1 MPHADFVH
9 LRVHSAY
16 SLSEGAIKV
25 KELAK
30 LCESHAMPAVAVT
43 DKGNLFGALEVSQTL
58 WEAGVQP
65 IIGCQVQIA
74 REDAEARGSFQA
86 ESDEILLLVQNEAG
100 YRNLTKLVSLAY
112 LESDAASGP
121 QVALEDLERHGAGLI
136 ALVGGPESAVGRLLG
151 DGQVPKAEDALVM
164 YERLFQNRLYVEV
177 MRHGLAE
184 ESEIEDALVDLAYR
198 HDLPLVATND
208 VYFADAAM
216 HEAHDA
222 LLCIADGTYISQSDR
237 RRMTPDHRFKSAEE
251 MRALFADL
259 PEAVDNTLAIARR
272 CAYRPEPVEPILP
285 PYPTEAG
292 REEAEELR
300 AQAEAGL
307 EMRLASQVT
316 QPEMTAEEKEAAARP
331 YRERLKYELDVIR
344 QMGFPGYFLI
354 VADFLQWAKR
364 QEIPVGPGR
373 GSGAGSVVAW
383 ALTIT
388 DLDPLRWG
396 LLFERFLNPERVSM
410 PDFDVDF
417 CQDQRDAVIRYVQDK
432 YGADHVAQIITFG
445 KLQARAVLRDV
456 GRVLQMPYP
465 LVDRLCKMVPYN
477 PANPVS
483 LQQAIDSEAQLQEAR
498 AHDESVARLLDMALK
513 LEGLYRNASTHA
525 AGVVIGDRPLDQLVP
540 LYRDPR
546 SDMPATQFNMKFVES
561 AGLVKFDFLGLKTLS
576 VLARARDLIRE
587 RQPDFDLE
595 SMPLDDPATYEL
607 LRSGET
613 VGVFQLEGAGMR
625 DVLRRLKPDRFEDII
640 AVVALYRPGPMDNI
654 DSYVARKHGE
664 EAPDYLYPSLEGIL
678 RETHG
683 IMIYQEQVMQIA
695 QELAGYS
702 LGAADLLRRAMGKK
716 IKSEMEAQRKNFIDG
731 AVARGVGEAK
741 AEQIFEQVAKFAGY
755 GFNKSHAAAYALI
768 AVQTAYLKAN
778 HPVEFMAASMTY
790 DLGNTDKLNQFR
802 QELTRLKIPLLSP
815 DVNRSNADF
824 RVERRDDGE
833 GEGQAAIRYALAA
846 VKNVGEAAMKALTA
860 ERESGGPF
868 RDLGEFAERLDVRQ
882 VNKRQ
887 IENLACAGA
896 FDSLTPNRRQVNEGA
911 EILMRHANLAADERD
926 SSQTSLFGDES
937 GLPGAQVAL
946 PEVPDWPAMDR
957 LRHEFDAIGFYLS
970 AHPLESYGRTLH
982 RLEVVT
988 CEDLPQAMARAPG
1001 RKKMAG
1007 IVIGKREITTRQG
1020 KRLAF
1025 VQFSDMSGVYEVS
1038 IFAEVL
1044 GRVRELLETGRPLL
1058 LNVDARQDGGE
1069 LRLNAQDISA
1079 LDETVA
1085 SASSGLRLYLNHAE
1099 PLALLQSLLAR
1110 DAQGSGHGQSGNGQS
1125 GNGRAGNGRAGNGR
1139 AGNGRAARG
1148 RVSLVLATG
1157 DGDEV
1162 EMALP
1167 GAFHLSAEMRR
1178 AIKAIPGMTVEDC

>member
-9 LRVHSAY
+9 LRLHSAY

-25 KELAK
+25 KALAK
-30 LCESHAMPAVAVT
+30 LCETRGMPAVAVT
-43 DKGNLFGALEVSQTL
+43 DKGNLFGALEISQTL
-58 WEAGVQP
+58 WDAGVQP
-65 IIGCQVQIA
+65 IIGCQVRVA
-74 REDAEARGSFQA
+74 RDDAEARGSPQA
-86 ESDEILLLVQNEAG
+86 DPDEILLLVQNEAG

-112 LESDAASGP
+112 LEGDAANGP
-121 QVALEDLERHGAGLI
+121 QVPLEDLERYAGGLI
-136 ALVGGPESAVGRLLG
+136 AFVGSPESAVGRLLG
-151 DGQVPKAEDALVM
+151 ERRVPKAEDALEM
-164 YERLFQNRLYVEV
+164 YRQIFEGRLYVEI
-177 MRHGLAE
+177 MRHDLAE
-184 ESEIEDALVDLAYR
+184 EAEIEDALVDLAYR

-222 LLCIADGTYISQSDR
+222 LLCIADGTYLSQSDR
-237 RRMTPDHRFKSAEE
+237 RRLTPEHRFKSAQE

-259 PEAVDNTLAIARR
+259 PEAIDNTLVIARR
-272 CAYRPEPVEPILP
+272 CAYRPEPVDPILP
-285 PYPTEAG
+285 QYPTEAG
-292 REEAEELR
+292 RDEAEELI
-300 AQAEAGL
+300 AQAADGL
-307 EMRLASQVT
+307 EWRLESQVT
-316 QPEMTAEEKEAAARP
+316 RPEMTAPEKEAAARP

-354 VADFLQWAKR
+354 VADFIQWAKR

-432 YGADHVAQIITFG
+432 YGKDHVAQIITFG
-445 KLQARAVLRDV
+445 KLQARAALRDV

-483 LQQAIDSEAQLQEAR
+483 LQQAIDSEAQLQAAR
-498 AHDESVARLLDMALK
+498 AHDESVARLLDIALK

-576 VLARARDLIRE
+576 VLARARDLIRL
-587 RQPDFDLE
+587 RHPDFDLE
-595 SMPLDDPATYEL
+595 QMPLDDPATYEL
-607 LRSGET
+607 LRCGET
-613 VGVFQLEGAGMR
+613 MGVFQLEGAGMR

-654 DSYVARKHGE
+654 DSYIARKHGE

-702 LGAADLLRRAMGKK
+702 LGGADLLRRAMGKK
-716 IKSEMEAQRKNFIDG
+716 IKSEMEAQRKTFIDG

-741 AEQIFEQVAKFAGY
+741 ALQIFEQVAKFAGY

-802 QELTRLKIPLLSP
+802 QELSRLRIPLLPP
-815 DVNRSNADF
+815 DVNRSGADF
-824 RVERRDDGE
+824 RVEQWDDD
-833 GEGQAAIRYALAA
+833 QPAIRYALAA

-860 ERESGGPF
+860 ERETGGPF
-868 RDLGEFAERLDVRQ
+868 GDLRDFAKRLDVRQ

-896 FDSLTPNRRQVNEGA
+896 FDNLEPNRRQVYEGA
-911 EILMRHANLAADERD
+911 ERLMRHANLAAAERD
-926 SSQTSLFGDES
+926 SSQTSLFGDDS
-937 GLPGAQVAL
+937 SMPTARVAL
-946 PEVPDWPAMDR
+946 PEVPDWPAMER
-957 LRHEFDAIGFYLS
+957 LRHEFEAIGFYLS
-970 AHPLESYGRTLH
+970 AHPLESYGRTLA
-982 RLEVVT
+982 RLGVVAS
-988 CEDLPQAMARAPG
+988 EELPQAMARAPG

-1025 VQFSDMSGVYEVS
+1025 VQFSDISGVYEVS
-1038 IFAEVL
+1038 VFAEVL

-1058 LNVDARQDGGE
+1058 LNVDARQDGAD

-1085 SASSGLRLYLNHAE
+1085 SASSGLRLYLNHAD
-1099 PLALLQSLLAR
+1099 PLVQLQSLLAR
-1110 DAQGSGHGQSGNGQS
+1110 DKEGSGNG
-1125 GNGRAGNGRAGNGR
+1125 AP
-1139 AGNGRAARG
+1139 ARG
-1148 RVSLVLATG
+1148 RVALVLATG
-1157 DGDEV
+1157 EGDEV
-1162 EMALP
+1162 ELELP
-1167 GAFHLSAEMRR
+1167 GAYRLSAEMRR

>member
-25 KELAK
+25 KALAK
-30 LCESHAMPAVAVT
+30 LCESHAMPAAAVT
-43 DKGNLFGALEVSQTL
+43 DKGNLFGALEISLTL
-58 WEAGVQP
+58 WEAGIQP
-65 IIGCQVQIA
+65 IIGCQLRIA
-74 REDAEARGSFQA
+74 REDAEARGSPQTDS
-86 ESDEILLLVQNEAG
+86 SDEILLLVQSEAG
-100 YRNLTKLVSLAY
+100 YRNLTKLVSLSY
-112 LESDAASGP
+112 LESDAATGP
-121 QVALEDLERHGAGLI
+121 QVTLEDLDRYAGGLI
-136 ALVGGPESAVGRLLG
+136 AFVGSPASAVGRLLG
-151 DGQVPKAEDALVM
+151 ERRVSKAEDALEM
-164 YERLFQNRLYVEV
+164 YKRMFEGRLYIEI
-177 MRHGLAE
+177 MRHDLAE
-184 ESEIEDALVDLAYR
+184 EAEIEDALVDLAYR

-208 VYFADAAM
+208 VYFADVGM

-222 LLCIADGTYISQSDR
+222 LLCIADGTYLSQSDR
-237 RRMTPDHRFKSAEE
+237 RRLTPDHRFKSAEE

-259 PEAVDNTLAIARR
+259 PEAIDNTLVIARR
-272 CAYRPEPVEPILP
+272 CAYRPEPVDPILP
-285 PYPTEAG
+285 PYPTEVG
-292 REEAEELR
+292 RDEAEELR
-300 AQAEAGL
+300 AQAETGL
-307 EMRLASQVT
+307 EQRLESQVT
-316 QPEMTAEEKEAAARP
+316 RPEMTAAEKEAAARP

-354 VADFLQWAKR
+354 VADFIQWAKR

-417 CQDQRDAVIRYVQDK
+417 CQDKRDTVIRYVQDK
-432 YGADHVAQIITFG
+432 YGKDHVAQIITFG
-445 KLQARAVLRDV
+445 KLQARAALRDV

-525 AGVVIGDRPLDQLVP
+525 AGVVIGDRPLDELVP

-546 SDMPATQFNMKFVES
+546 SDMPATQFSMKFVEK

-576 VLARARDLIRE
+576 VLARARDLIRLK
-587 RQPDFDLE
+587 QPDFDLE
-595 SMPLDDPATYEL
+595 QMPLDDAATYEML
-607 LRSGET
+607 SRGET

-625 DVLRRLKPDRFEDII
+625 DVLRRLRPDRFEDII

-654 DSYVARKHGE
+654 DSFIARQHGE

-716 IKSEMEAQRKNFIDG
+716 IKSEMEAQRKTFIDG
-731 AVARGVGEAK
+731 AMARGVGEAK

-755 GFNKSHAAAYALI
+755 GFVKSHAAAYALI
-768 AVQTAYLKAN
+768 ALQTAYLKAN

-802 QELTRLKIPLLSP
+802 QELSRLRIPLLSP
-815 DVNRSNADF
+815 DVNRSGADF
-824 RVERRDDGE
+824 RVEQRDEDQGE
-833 GEGQAAIRYALAA
+833 EGGGRPAIRYALAA
-846 VKNVGEAAMKALTA
+846 IKNVGEAAMKALTA
-860 ERESGGPF
+860 EREAGGPF
-868 RDLGEFAERLDVRQ
+868 SDLGDFAKRLDVRQ

-887 IENLACAGA
+887 IENLARAGA
-896 FDSLTPNRRQVNEGA
+896 FDSLDPNRRQVYEGA
-911 EILMRHANLAADERD
+911 ERLMRHANLAADERD
-926 SSQTSLFGDES
+926 STQTSLFGDDS
-937 GLPGAQVAL
+937 SMPTARMAL
-946 PEVPDWPAMDR
+946 PEVTDWPAMDR
-957 LRHEFDAIGFYLS
+957 LRHEFEAIGFYLS
-970 AHPLESYGRTLH
+970 AHPLESYGKTLA
-982 RLEVVT
+982 RLGVVT
-988 CEDLPQAMARAPG
+988 SEELPQAMARAPG

-1025 VQFSDMSGVYEVS
+1025 VQISDMSGVYEVS

-1058 LNVDARQDGGE
+1058 LNVDARQDGAD

-1099 PLALLQSLLAR
+1099 PLVQLQSLLAR
-1110 DAQGSGHGQSGNGQS
+1110 DKEGAGNGQS
-1125 GNGRAGNGRAGNGR
+1125 GNGQPGNGRAS
-1139 AGNGRAARG
+1139 RG
-1148 RVSLVLATG
+1148 RIALVLAAG
-1157 DGDEV
+1157 EGDEL
-1162 EMALP
+1162 ELELP
-1167 GAFHLSAEMRR
+1167 GAYRLSAEMRR
-1178 AIKAIPGMTVEDC
+1178 AIKAIPGMIVEDC

>member
-25 KELAK
+25 KALAK
-30 LCESHAMPAVAVT
+30 LCDSRAMPAVAVT
-43 DKGNLFGALEVSQTL
+43 DKGNLFGALEISETL
-58 WEAGVQP
+58 WEAGIQP
-65 IIGCQVQIA
+65 IIGCQVRIA
-74 REDAEARGSFQA
+74 REDAETRGSPQA
-86 ESDEILLLVQNEAG
+86 GSPDEILLLVQNEAG

-112 LESDAASGP
+112 LKSDVASGP
-121 QVALEDLERHGAGLI
+121 QVSLEDLERYAGGLI
-136 ALVGGPESAVGRLLG
+136 ALAGSPQSAVGRLIG
-151 DGQVPKAEDALVM
+151 ERRVPKAEDALLM
-164 YERLFQNRLYVEV
+164 YKQIFDGRLYVEI
-177 MRHGLAE
+177 MRHDLAE
-184 ESEIEDALVDLAYR
+184 ETEIEDALVDLAYR
-198 HDLPLVATND
+198 HHLPLVATND

-237 RRMTPDHRFKSAEE
+237 RRLTPDHRFKSAEE
-251 MRALFADL
+251 MRALFEDL
-259 PEAVDNTLAIARR
+259 PEAIDNTLAIARR
-272 CAYRPEPVEPILP
+272 CAYRPVPVEPILP

-292 REEAEELR
+292 RDEAEELR

-307 EMRLASQVT
+307 EMRLESQVT
-316 QPEMTAEEKEAAARP
+316 RPETTAAEKEAAARP

-354 VADFLQWAKR
+354 VADFIQWAKR
-364 QEIPVGPGR
+364 QDIPVGPGR

-432 YGADHVAQIITFG
+432 YGTDHVAQIITFG
-445 KLQARAVLRDV
+445 KLQARAALRDV

-465 LVDRLCKMVPYN
+465 LVDRLCKMVPNN

-498 AHDESVARLLDMALK
+498 AQDESVARLLDIALK

-546 SDMPATQFNMKFVES
+546 SDMPATQFSMKFVEK

-576 VLARARDLIRE
+576 VLARARDLIRLT
-587 RQPDFDLE
+587 QPDFDLE
-595 SMPLDDPATYEL
+595 QMPLDDPATYDL

-613 VGVFQLEGAGMR
+613 VGVFQLEGTGMR

-654 DSYVARKHGE
+654 DSFIARKHGE
-664 EAPDYLYPSLEGIL
+664 EAPDYLYPTLEGIL

-702 LGAADLLRRAMGKK
+702 LGGADLLRRAMGKK
-716 IKSEMEAQRKNFIDG
+716 IKSEMEAQRKTFIDG
-731 AVARGVGEAK
+731 AVARGVGDAK

-802 QELTRLKIPLLSP
+802 QELSRLKIPLLSP
-815 DVNRSNADF
+815 DVNRSDADF
-824 RVERRDDGE
+824 RVEQRDDGQ
-833 GEGQAAIRYALAA
+833 GDGQGDGRPAIRYALAA
-846 VKNVGEAAMKALTA
+846 VKNVGAAAMTALTA
-860 ERESGGPF
+860 EREAGGPF
-868 RDLGEFAERLDVRQ
+868 SDLGDFAKRLDARQ

-887 IENLACAGA
+887 IERLACAGA
-896 FDSLTPNRRQVNEGA
+896 FDSLEPNRRQVCEGA
-911 EILMRHANLAADERD
+911 EHLMRHANLAADERD
-926 SSQTSLFGDES
+926 SSQASLFGDDS
-937 GLPGAQVAL
+937 SLPTARVAL

-957 LRHEFDAIGFYLS
+957 LRHEFEAIGFYLS
-970 AHPLESYGRTLH
+970 AHPLESYGRTLA
-982 RLEVVT
+982 RLGVVG
-988 CEDLPQAMARAPG
+988 CEELPQAMARAPG

-1058 LNVDARQDGGE
+1058 LNVDARQDGAD

-1085 SASSGLRLYLNHAE
+1085 SASSGLRLYLNQAE
-1099 PLALLQSLLAR
+1099 PLVQLQSLLAR
-1110 DAQGSGHGQSGNGQS
+1110 DKEGSGNGQS
-1125 GNGRAGNGRAGNGR
+1125 GGGG
-1139 AGNGRAARG
+1139 AARG
-1148 RVSLVLATG
+1148 RVALVLAAG
-1157 DGDEV
+1157 EGGEV
-1162 EMALP
+1162 ELELP
-1167 GAFHLSAEMRR
+1167 SAYRLSAEMRR

>member
-1 MPHADFVH
+1 MAHSDFVH

-25 KELAK
+25 KALAK
-30 LCESHAMPAVAVT
+30 LCEAHGMPAVAVT
-43 DKGNLFGALEVSQTL
+43 DKGNLFGALEISETL

-65 IIGCQVQIA
+65 IVGCELRVA
-74 REDAEARGSFQA
+74 REDAEARGSAQA
-86 ESDEILLLVQNEAG
+86 GPDEVLLLVQDEAG
-100 YRNLTKLVSLAY
+100 YRNLSKLVSLAY
-112 LESDAASGP
+112 LESEGADGP
-121 QVALEDLERHGAGLI
+121 QISLEHLQRHAGGLI
-136 ALVGGPESAVGRLLG
+136 ALIGSLRSTVGRLLG
-151 DGQVPKAEDALVM
+151 EGQGPKAEDALLT
-164 YERLFQNRLYVEV
+164 YKGIFADRLYVEV
-177 MRHGLAE
+177 MRHDLAE
-184 ESEIEDALVDLAYR
+184 ETPIEDDLVDLAYR

-216 HEAHDA
+216 YEAHDA
-222 LLCIADGTYISQSDR
+222 LLCIADGAYLGQSDR
-237 RRMTPDHRFKSAEE
+237 RRLTPDHRFKSAEE

-259 PEAVDNTLAIARR
+259 PEAVDNTLVIARR
-272 CAYRPEPVEPILP
+272 CAYRPEPVKPILP
-285 PYPTEAG
+285 LYPTAAG
-292 REEAEELR
+292 RDEAEELS

-307 EMRLASQVT
+307 EHRLASQVYR
-316 QPEMTAEEKEAAARP
+316 PEMSEAERETAARP

-354 VADFLQWAKR
+354 VADFIQWAKR

-417 CQDQRDAVIRYVQDK
+417 CQDRRDAVIRYVQDK

-483 LQQAIDSEAQLQEAR
+483 LQQAIDNEPQLQEAR
-498 AHDESVARLLDMALK
+498 AQDESVARLLDVALK

-525 AGVVIGDRPLDQLVP
+525 AGVVIGDRPLDRLVP

-595 SMPLDDPATYEL
+595 TIPLEDPATYEML
-607 LRSGET
+607 SRGET

-654 DSYVARKHGE
+654 DSYIARQHGE

-716 IKSEMEAQRKNFIDG
+716 IKSEMEAQRKTFVDG

-741 AEQIFEQVAKFAGY
+741 ASQIFEQINKFAGY
-755 GFNKSHAAAYALI
+755 GFVKSHAAAYALI
-768 AVQTAYLKAN
+768 AYRTAYLKAN

-790 DLGNTDKLNQFR
+790 DLGHTDKLNQFR
-802 QELTRLKIPLLSP
+802 QELTRLQISLLPP
-815 DVNRSNADF
+815 DVNRSDADF
-824 RVERRDDGE
+824 RVEVGEDGV
-833 GEGQAAIRYALAA
+833 AAIRYALAA
-846 VKNVGEAAMKALTA
+846 IKNVGEAAMRALAA
-860 ERESGGPF
+860 EREAGGPF
-868 RDLGEFAERLDVRQ
+868 RDLSDFAERLDVRQ

-896 FDSLTPNRRQVNEGA
+896 FDGLEGNRRRAYEGA
-911 EILMRHANLAADERD
+911 ERLMRHAAFAADERH
-926 SSQTSLFGDES
+926 SSQASLFGDDA
-937 GLPGAQVAL
+937 GMPTARVAL
-946 PEVPDWPAMDR
+946 PDVPDWPSMDR

-970 AHPLESYGRTLH
+970 AHPLESYGRTLE
-982 RLEVVT
+982 RLGVVT
-988 CEDLPQAMARAPG
+988 SEALPQALARAPG

-1058 LNVDARQDGGE
+1058 LSVDARQDGGD
-1069 LRLNAQDISA
+1069 LRFNAQDISA
-1079 LDETVA
+1079 LDDTVA
-1085 SASSGLRLYLNHAE
+1085 STSSGLRLYLNHGE
-1099 PLALLQSLLAR
+1099 PLAQLQALLAR
-1110 DAQGSGHGQSGNGQS
+1110 DNGGTGNGQSGNGQS
-1125 GNGRAGNGRAGNGR
+1125 GNGQSGKGQSGNGNGTS
-1139 AGNGRAARG
+1139 GRG
-1148 RVSLVLATG
+1148 RVALVLATE

-1167 GAFHLSAEMRR
+1167 GAYRLSAEMRR
-1178 AIKAIPGMTVEDC
+1178 AIKAIPGMIVEDC